1 MASMEARLSLEGTE
15 SNLKHHRT
23 DVTSDDQRKPRVTQS
38 TPVKKVS
45 VGGNTPAKT
54 TAMSAANKAK
64 QAAERL
70 AAWQRRKNYDP
81 LKAATNGK
89 VQQVIRLAA
98 FLLDMDLYKII
109 TEIPIG

>member
-1 MASMEARLSLEGTE
+1 MEARLSLEGTE

-23 DVTSDDQRKPRVTQS
+23 DVTSDDQRKPRIAQS

-45 VGGNTPAKT
+45 TTNNPTKPA
-54 TAMSAANKAK
+54 AMTAANKAK

-89 VQQVIRLAA
+89 VQQVCHCLSQSTLCLNNCLR
-98 FLLDMDLYKII
+98 F
-109 TEIPIG
+109 